1 MKNFSDLLATDL
13 NLDVC
18 VNDTTVKLLLKSML
32 TFNVDDRVTVDGI
45 EVLPKYAHL
54 AQHGQLKIVVPFYQW
69 YHQASEQG
77 WLLKP
82 QLVQA

>member
-1 MKNFSDLLATDL
+1 MKNFSDLLATDF

-18 VNDTTVKLLLKSML
+18 VNDTTVKLLLKSRL

-54 AQHGQLKIVVPFYQW
+54 AQHGQLEIRIPFYQW
-69 YHQASEQG
+69 YHQVSAQG
-77 WLLKP
+77 WLLTP
-82 QLVQA
+82 QLARS